1 MQNDAL
7 FEAPL
12 PHMAFQNST
21 AYAEPEFEFEDEWE
35 TSVDSDYSR
44 QPEFENEWEMEDISA
59 YTEPEFEDEWETDG
73 ISAYAESEF
82 EDEWEMEDEDGY
94 NSLEYE
100 NEGDYFFK
108 KLRARLARGWKKFK
122 KGAGRVLK
130 RVAPKLATVFGGMI
144 PGVGG
149 ITGPLAGKLTKALV
163 KEAEMEAAQMEAEF
177 FGMNEADA
185 EVAPTEMAKEAAL
198 AEFLAAQAADA
209 TTEAEAEAFVSAA
222 LPATIASMNA
232 TQLLRHV
239 IPIMVQA
246 NALLAQVLMKE
257 GWEGKQLARAI
268 PAIQRRTVATL
279 KAEARAGKPINR
291 QKAVRATAA
300 ATRQV
305 LKPGKV
311 EKAVKRNMVL
321 QSRTARPPRKQRV
334 GHRESE
340 SYCPTCGS
348 R

>member
-1 MQNDAL
+1 MRNDAL
-7 FEAPL
+7 FEAPFA
-12 PHMAFQNST
+12 HNGT

-35 TSVDSDYSR
+35 TSADSDYGN
-44 QPEFENEWEMEDISA
+44 PEFESEWETGDISAYAEPEFDGEWETGDISAYSEPEFEYEWEMEDGS
-59 YTEPEFEDEWETDG
+59 
-73 ISAYAESEF
+73 
-82 EDEWEMEDEDGY
+82 GY
-94 NSLEYE
+94 LEYD
-100 NEGDYFFK
+100 NEGDYFLK
-108 KLRARLARGWKKFK
+108 KLRSRLAKGWQRFK

-130 RVAPKLATVFGGMI
+130 RVLPKAATVLGGMI

-149 ITGPLAGKLTKALV
+149 ITGPLAGKLTKAIV
-163 KEAEMEAAQMEAEF
+163 KEAEMEVAQMEAEF
-177 FGMNEADA
+177 FGINEADA
-185 EVAPTEMAKEAAL
+185 EVAPTEIAKQAAL

-246 NALLAQVLMKE
+246 NALLTQVLIKE
-257 GWEGKQLARAI
+257 GWEGKQLTRAI

-291 QKAVRATAA
+291 QKAVKATAA

-305 LKPGKV
+305 LQPGKV

-321 QSRTARPPRKQRV
+321 QNRTARPPRQPRIAN
-334 GHRESE
+334 RESE

-348 R
+348 H